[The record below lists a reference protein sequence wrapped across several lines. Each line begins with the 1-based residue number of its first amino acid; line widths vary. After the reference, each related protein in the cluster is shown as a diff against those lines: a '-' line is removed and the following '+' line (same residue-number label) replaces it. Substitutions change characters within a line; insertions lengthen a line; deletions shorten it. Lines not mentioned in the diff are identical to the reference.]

1 MVTSTD
7 LIKLYASRH
16 KQEREEAHAVAAP
29 SATPPVKRK
38 RGRPRVD
45 KTSPDSNTTP
55 TLRQASGEKRKRG
68 RPRKAKKE
76 HRRRTTADSAASSSA
91 GESTPRVKRK
101 YTKRTPTTKKEAL
114 PNSADRVKGKRGRPR
129 KIDQLAQRHPEEVGR
144 IRVRSNLMPANTEP
158 IPVDSDDEPDL
169 GSPKAAGGVVQS
181 KMRTPRW
188 RSLRTAPI
196 RPRTVARA
204 PVSTCLYMLAP
215 HSSSDSSDSENEP
228 ETTNKNVNPGS
239 ASDSDPERNGIPGPV
254 PTQDEIS
261 ESDNESA
268 DKSFQC
274 HICKKWYSTRNKGSG
289 GGRSR
294 ARSSDK
300 YECDCCNQTFT
311 RREKLWE
318 HKAEVHRGSMTVRCE
333 CGAQFP
339 RHDQLAR
346 HVAAAH
352 PAPARLPHACPTCGK
367 RHLANYKRLKQ

>member
-204 PVSTCLYMLAP
+204 PLQLGQLRQRERAG
-215 HSSSDSSDSENEP
+215 DNEQKR
-228 ETTNKNVNPGS
+228 EPGFGVRLRPR
-239 ASDSDPERNGIPGPV
+239 AERHPGARAHPGRDQRERQRVRRQELPV
-254 PTQDEIS
+254 PHLQEV
-261 ESDNESA
+261 
-268 DKSFQC
+268 
-274 HICKKWYSTRNKGSG
+274 NKGSG